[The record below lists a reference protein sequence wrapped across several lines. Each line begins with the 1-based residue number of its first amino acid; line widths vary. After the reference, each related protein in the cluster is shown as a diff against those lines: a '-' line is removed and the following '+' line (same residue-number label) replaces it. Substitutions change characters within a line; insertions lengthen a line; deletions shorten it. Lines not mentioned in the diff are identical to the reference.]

1 MIDLAAYG
9 WDDAWAALLPDQ
21 AQRYGRIIRVDRGEC
36 DVATRDGEVRA
47 ISDSTRAQGDTAPAT
62 GDWVVVEP
70 GPDDKL
76 VIARVLPR
84 RHTLARRDPSEAI
97 VDQVLVANVDVVA
110 FVHGLD
116 RPLPP
121 GRLERFLVLAWD
133 SGAQP
138 AVILTKADR
147 TELLREITLVVEAT
161 SPDVQVLATSRVD
174 AFGIDAVLKLVAPR
188 TTCALVGASGA
199 GKSTLVNLLV
209 GHERL
214 ATKEVR
220 ARDSKGRHTTVAR
233 ELILVPGGGA
243 LIDTPGIRS
252 VGVWADEDALGRV
265 FRDVIELAESCR
277 FTDCAHDREPGCAV
291 RGVVSDARLARY
303 RALRHEIDEM
313 FTREEER
320 ARLLSRGATGPRR
333 APRHRR

>member
-1 MIDLAAYG
+1 MIDLTAYG
-9 WDDAWAALLPDQ
+9 WDDAWAASTDANNERP
-21 AQRYGRIIRVDRGEC
+21 GRIIRVDRGEC
-36 DVATRDGEVRA
+36 DVVTADGVVRA
-47 ISDSTRAQGDTAPAT
+47 ISDSTRSQGDTAPAT
-62 GDWVVVEP
+62 GDWVVIEP

-76 VIARVLPR
+76 VVARVLPR
-84 RHTLARRDPSEAI
+84 RHTLARRDPSEAV

-133 SGAQP
+133 SGARP
-138 AVILTKADR
+138 VVVLTKADR
-147 TELLREITLVVEAT
+147 TELLEHTRAVVEAT
-161 SPDVQVLATSRVD
+161 ALGVSVIATSRVD
-174 AFGIDAVLKLVAPR
+174 AYGLDELLALAAPR

-199 GKSTLVNLLV
+199 GKSTLVNLLL
-209 GHERL
+209 GRERQ

-220 ARDSKGRHTTVAR
+220 SRDSKGRHTTVAR

-252 VGVWADEDALGRV
+252 VGVWADEDALHRV
-265 FRDVIELAESCR
+265 FSDVDDLAPNCR
-277 FTDCAHDREPGCAV
+277 FADCAHDQEPDCAV
-291 RGVVSDARLARY
+291 RAAVPAPRLARY

-313 FTREEER
+313 FAREEER
-320 ARLLSRGATGPRR
+320 ARLDRRHGGRGRPRR
-333 APRHRR
+333 

>member
-1 MIDLAAYG
+1 
-9 WDDAWAALLPDQ
+9 
-21 AQRYGRIIRVDRGEC
+21 V
-36 DVATRDGEVRA
+36 VTSDGVVRA
-47 ISDSTRAQGDTAPAT
+47 ISDSTRSQGAIAPAT

-70 GPDDKL
+70 GPDDK
-76 VIARVLPR
+76 VAIVRVLPR
-84 RHTLARRDPSEAI
+84 RHTLARRDPSEQI

-138 AVILTKADR
+138 VVILTKADR

-161 SPDVQVLATSRVD
+161 SPGVPVLATSRVD
-174 AFGIDAVLKLVAPR
+174 DFGIDGVLQLVAPR

-199 GKSTLVNLLV
+199 GKSTLVNLLL

-233 ELILVPGGGA
+233 ELILLPGAGA
-243 LIDTPGIRS
+243 LVDTPGIRS
-252 VGVWADEDALGRV
+252 VGVWADEAALDRV
-265 FRDVIELAESCR
+265 FSDVIEFSANCR
-277 FTDCAHDREPGCAV
+277 FADCAHDREPGCAV
-291 RGVVSDARLARY
+291 LGVVPGARLARY
-303 RALRHEIDEM
+303 RALRQEIDEM

-333 APRHRR
+333 GPRHRR